1 MSLYQYQVADAKGQ
15 KVSLKDYEGKVVLI
29 VNTATHCGYTK
40 QYEGLQNLYEKFK
53 GKGFEI
59 LDFPSNDF
67 FQAPGSNEEIASFC
81 SLKYKTTFKTFG
93 KIHVNGGKADP
104 LYFWLRN
111 HPDGKDVA
119 IRWNFNKFLISKTGE
134 VLQRFDSKVT
144 PEQLEALIAPLV

>member
-1 MSLYQYQVADAKGQ
+1 MSLYQFQVADAKGAQ
-15 KVSLKDYEGKVVLI
+15 VSLKQYQGKVTLI

-40 QYEGLQNLYEKFK
+40 QYEGLQKLYEKFK
-53 GKGFEI
+53 ARGLEV

-104 LYFWLRN
+104 LYIWLRK

-144 PEQLEALIAPLV
+144 PEELEKIIEPLL

>member
-1 MSLYQYQVADAKGQ
+1 MSLYDFHVQDAKGQ
-15 KVSLKDYEGKVVLI
+15 QISLKDYEGKLVLI

-40 QYEGLQNLYEKFK
+40 QYEGLQKLYETFK
-53 GKGFEI
+53 DQGFEI

-67 FQAPGSNEEIASFC
+67 FQAPGSNEDIVSFC
-81 SLKYKTTFKTFG
+81 SLKYKTTFKTFA

-104 LYFWLRN
+104 LYAWLRK

-119 IRWNFNKFLISKTGE
+119 IRWNFNKFLVSKTGE

-144 PEQLEALIAPLV
+144 PEELSTIIAPLL